1 MNLLKYITDSN
12 SRIVA
17 THFLVIFIL
26 LVNILFFTQGTIS
39 ILLQAI
45 LIVAVYLH
53 NKDDI
58 ELKNELFNSQQQLKE
73 DSNIFDRNII
83 VSESDLKGNI
93 TYVNPK
99 FCEISGYSKEELM
112 GKPHSLVRDPNNKPE
127 YFKKLWNTIKSGETF
142 SGVLK
147 NMRKDGSPYWVD
159 MSISPIMKQ
168 GEIFGYKA
176 IRFDITDQIL
186 LKEGMRH
193 EIDEQ
198 ENLLQLQSN
207 RFEFAI
213 NSSRD
218 GFWDY
223 DVKNQEFYLS
233 SGWKKRLGFEE
244 DEVVTYLKYLELIP
258 DEHRFNHH
266 QSMHDMLDE
275 YEQDNLEYIHFR
287 IRYTLITKAGEKILI
302 EDVGDAFFDE
312 DKTPMR
318 ITGFHR
324 DITDQER
331 QAKMI
336 ESQNR
341 VAAMGEMIGNI
352 AHQWRQPIGAINNVL
367 NDLEFDIDL
376 EELTEVP
383 ATQYLE
389 VSAKVKEYTAH
400 LSKTIDDFRSIS
412 SDEKVKSNFFIT
424 DVLEAAYSIVS
435 VEYEEKNINFTIT
448 RDGECNCEFTGYK
461 RELMQVIINI
471 LNNAKDILLE
481 KEISNPRVVITLTK
495 DDTNIKIMIHD
506 NAGGIPDAIKEK
518 VFDPYFT
525 TKHES
530 VGTGI
535 GLYMSKKIITEHF
548 SGSLHVENEDDGAK
562 FTIEIPRPYSKN

>member
-1 MNLLKYITDSN
+1 MNLIKYITSPHD
-12 SRIVA
+12 RIIA
-17 THFLVIFIL
+17 THFLVVFIL
-26 LVNILFFTQGTIS
+26 LVNITLFTQNIYSGVMQI
-39 ILLQAI
+39 I
-45 LIVAVYLH
+45 LIIAVLLH

-58 ELKNELFNSQQQLKE
+58 LLNDKLINSQIQLRE
-73 DSNIFDRNII
+73 DTNIFDRNII
-83 VSESDLKGNI
+83 VSESDLDGLI

-99 FCEISGYSKEELM
+99 FCEISGYSKEELL
-112 GKPHSLVRDPNNKPE
+112 GHSHNIVRDPKTPDE
-127 YFKKLWNTIKSGETF
+127 FFKDLWTTIESKKTF
-142 SGVLK
+142 YGILRNIRK
-147 NMRKDGSPYWVD
+147 NGTYYWVD
-159 MSISPIMKQ
+159 MTITPIMKNKK
-168 GEIFGYKA
+168 IVGYKA
-176 IRFDITDQIL
+176 IRFDITDQIFAKEGLEREIHKSEDL
-186 LKEGMRH
+186 LK
-193 EIDEQ
+193 
-198 ENLLQLQSN
+198 LQSN

-223 DVKNQEFYLS
+223 DVTNQVFYLS
-233 SGWKKRLGFEE
+233 SGWKKRLGFED

-258 DEHRFNHH
+258 DEHRFEHH
-266 QSMHDMLDE
+266 QAMHDMLDE
-275 YEQDNLEYIHFR
+275 YPLSDVEYVHFR
-287 IRYTLITKAGEKILI
+287 IRYTLITKAGERILI
-302 EDVGDAFFDE
+302 EDVGDAFFD
-312 DKTPMR
+312 KNQIPTR

-324 DITDQER
+324 DITEQER

-376 EELTEVP
+376 EELKEIP
-383 ATQYLE
+383 AVQYLE
-389 VSAKVKEYTAH
+389 ISAKVKEYTAH
-400 LSKTIDDFRSIS
+400 MSKTIDDFRNLS
-412 SDEKVKSNFFIT
+412 SDEKVKSNFFII
-424 DVLEAAYSIVS
+424 DVLEAAHDIVS
-435 VEYEEKNINFTIT
+435 REYKEHNINFSIT
-448 RDGECNCEFTGYK
+448 RAGECNCEFIGYK

-481 KEISNPRVVITLTK
+481 KEISNPRVLISLMK

-548 SGSLHVENEDDGAK
+548 NGSLYVENENDGAK
-562 FTIEIPRPYSKN
+562 FTIEIPRPYLNN

>member
-1 MNLLKYITDSN
+1 MNLMKYTINPHD
-12 SRIVA
+12 RIIA
-17 THFLVIFIL
+17 THFFVIFIL
-26 LVNILFFTQGTIS
+26 VNNIIFFTDNIYSTI
-39 ILLQAI
+39 IQII
-45 LIVAVYLH
+45 LIIAVFAH
-53 NKDDI
+53 NKDDNI
-58 ELKNELFNSQQQLKE
+58 LNDELLNSQMQLRE
-73 DSNIFDRNII
+73 DRNIFDRNII
-83 VSESDLKGNI
+83 VSESDLDGVI

-99 FCEISGYSKEELM
+99 FCEISGYTKEELL
-112 GKPHSLVRDPNNKPE
+112 GQQHNILRAPE
-127 YFKKLWNTIKSGETF
+127 TPTEFFKKLWETIENGETF
-142 SGVLK
+142 YGILK
-147 NMRKDGSPYWVD
+147 NIRKNGSYYWVD
-159 MSISPIMKQ
+159 MSITPVRRQ
-168 GEIFGYKA
+168 GKTVGYKA
-176 IRFDITDQIL
+176 IRFDITDQVL
-186 LKEGMRH
+186 AKEGLKD
-193 EIDEQ
+193 EIHKREG
-198 ENLLQLQSN
+198 ELKLQTN

-223 DVKNQEFYLS
+223 DVTNQEFYLS
-233 SGWKKRLGFEE
+233 SGWKKRLGFK
-244 DEVVTYLKYLELIP
+244 DNEVVTYLKYLELIP
-258 DEHRFNHH
+258 DENRFEHH
-266 QSMHDMLDE
+266 QAMHDMLDE
-275 YEQDNLEYIHFR
+275 YPRNDVEYVHFR
-287 IRYTLITKAGEKILI
+287 IRYTIITRAGEKILI
-302 EDVGDAFFDE
+302 EDVGDAFFDNNQMP
-312 DKTPMR
+312 TR

-376 EELTEVP
+376 EELEEIP

-389 VSAKVKEYTAH
+389 ISAKVKEYTAH
-400 LSKTIDDFRSIS
+400 MSKTIDDFRNLS
-412 SDEKVKSNFFIT
+412 SDEKIKSTFLIT
-424 DVLEAAYSIVS
+424 DVLEAAYDIVS
-435 VEYEEKNINFTIT
+435 VEYKEKNINFSVT
-448 RDGECNCEFTGYK
+448 RAGECNCEFIGYK

-471 LNNAKDILLE
+471 LNNAKDVLLE
-481 KEISNPRVVITLTK
+481 KNISNPRVLISLMK

-506 NAGGIPDAIKEK
+506 NAGGIPEAIKEK

-548 SGSLHVENEDDGAK
+548 NGSIYAENENSGAK
-562 FTIEIPRPYSKN
+562 FVIEIPRPIK